1 MNSIRSNNQPKII
14 LGGSS
19 FKELL
24 LESNIM
30 VDKTLLIKS
39 TLETSAVVF
48 LITRPRRWGKSINL
62 DMLKTFFEMEVDSH
76 GKPISLTE
84 RTNRKLFV
92 GGEINLGIE
101 GKKSL
106 LPLKI
111 ANYDDVMKHQ
121 GQYQLFY

>member
-1 MNSIRSNNQPKII
+1 
-14 LGGSS
+14 
-19 FKELL
+19 
-24 LESNIM
+24 
-30 VDKTLLIKS
+30 
-39 TLETSAVVF
+39 
-48 LITRPRRWGKSINL
+48 
-62 DMLKTFFEMEVDSH
+62 MLKTFFEMEVDSH